1 MAHRPEWSR
10 TMQDTRT
17 NLFTRND
24 TMLGVCEAL
33 GQDFG
38 FNPQFL
44 RAALAVLLIPFPVQV
59 IASYVTAGIVVAIAR
74 FVFPVPRRAA
84 APAASVTLAAES
96 RPAVDHCEVEL
107 AAAA

>member
-1 MAHRPEWSR
+1 
-10 TMQDTRT
+10 MQNGRG

-44 RAALAVLLIPFPVQV
+44 RATLAVLLIPFPVQV
-59 IASYVTAGIVVAIAR
+59 IASYVAAGIVVAIAR
-74 FVFPVPRRAA
+74 FIFPVQRRAAA
-84 APAASVTLAAES
+84 APAASVTLAAETK
-96 RPAVDHCEVEL
+96 PAARTSEVEL

>member
-1 MAHRPEWSR
+1 
-10 TMQDTRT
+10 MQDNRG

-59 IASYVTAGIVVAIAR
+59 IASYITAGIVVAIAR

-84 APAASVTLAAES
+84 AAPAASVTLAAETKPVEQ
-96 RPAVDHCEVEL
+96 PAQVEL

>member
-1 MAHRPEWSR
+1 
-10 TMQDTRT
+10 MQDVRG

-44 RAALAVLLIPFPVQV
+44 RAALAVLLVPFPVQV

-74 FVFPVPRRAA
+74 FVFPVPRRRAA
-84 APAASVTLAAES
+84 AQVTLASEQKLV
-96 RPAVDHCEVEL
+96 VDHEEVEL

>member
-1 MAHRPEWSR
+1 
-10 TMQDTRT
+10 MQDNRG

-74 FVFPVPRRAA
+74 FVFPVSRHAAA
-84 APAASVTLAAES
+84 APATPIALASETKPAQPAAQ
-96 RPAVDHCEVEL
+96 VEL

>member
-1 MAHRPEWSR
+1 
-10 TMQDTRT
+10 MQNNRG

-59 IASYVTAGIVVAIAR
+59 IASYLAAGVVIAIAR
-74 FVFPVPRRAA
+74 FVFPVPRRKAA
-84 APAASVTLAAES
+84 APVTLAAEQK
-96 RPAVDHCEVEL
+96 PVVEHQEVEL